1 MNIPITETGKRI
13 QNYVFN
19 YSDFLGA
26 GNFSKC
32 YKGYNELTSTSS
44 VIVSRR
50 SRRHQDRRTQL
61 AQVQKTL
68 VTALPRDRD
77 PQKTKPPQR
86 PQMFRNLHFQ
96 SQLLHHH

>member
-32 YKGYNELTSTSS
+32 YKGYNELTSTSFL
-44 VIVSRR
+44 IVSRR
-50 SRRHQDRRTQL
+50 SRRYQDRRTEF
-61 AQVQKTL
+61 A
-68 VTALPRDRD
+68 
-77 PQKTKPPQR
+77 
-86 PQMFRNLHFQ
+86 
-96 SQLLHHH
+96 

>member
-32 YKGYNELTSTSS
+32 YKGYHEITSKYYQIAS
-44 VIVSRR
+44 
-50 SRRHQDRRTQL
+50 
-61 AQVQKTL
+61 
-68 VTALPRDRD
+68 
-77 PQKTKPPQR
+77 
-86 PQMFRNLHFQ
+86 
-96 SQLLHHH
+96 